1 MTPEQIKIVQA
12 TFNKIRPVAQ
22 ETGELFYQK
31 FFEMDPTVRPLFK
44 GDIKRQG
51 LMLMTAIGMAVSNL
65 DRPETIAGNI
75 EALGY
80 RHWQYGVRPHDYN
93 TFGAALMWT
102 LEQVLGDDFTQE
114 AREAWGET
122 YALLSSSMKQ
132 ATKPSAP

>member
-1 MTPEQIKIVQA
+1 MTPEQVRLVQT
-12 TFNKIRPVAQ
+12 TFEKIRPVAQ

-44 GDIKRQG
+44 GDMKQQG
-51 LMLMTAIGMAVSNL
+51 LMLMTAIGMAVSNI

-75 EALGY
+75 EALGR
-80 RHWQYGVRPHDYN
+80 RHWNYGVRAADYN

-102 LEQVLGDDFTQE
+102 LEQVLGDAFTQE

-122 YALLSSSMKQ
+122 FALLSENMKR
-132 ATKPSAP
+132 ATTQ

>member
-1 MTPEQIKIVQA
+1 MTPEQIKIVQT
-12 TFNKIRPVAQ
+12 TFDKIRPVAQ

-31 FFEMDPTVRPLFK
+31 FFEMDPAVRPFFK
-44 GDIKRQG
+44 GDMKQQG

-75 EALGY
+75 EALGH
-80 RHWQYGVRPHDYN
+80 RHWGYGVRVSDYN

-102 LEQVLGDDFTQE
+102 LEQVLGDAFTQQ

-122 YALLSSSMKQ
+122 FALLSKSMKQ
-132 ATKPSAP
+132 ATKE